1 MPSFDTFKR
10 VQTSYGNT
18 LGQIHKKNSDLAM
31 EMTWDSNIQSK
42 LCYIYDYYHDDQ
54 PNKNTGMTY
63 ENTTKTPIM
72 AKFII
77 TQYGSID
84 KDQVAY
90 HIQFKPSQKTH
101 FSESDDLYYFENYRE
116 TYNTIFPI
124 SMYVDIPNEE
134 DIYERW
140 MVFSKEQGNQFIKYT
155 VIPCDYNLQWIE
167 HTGSQRIRRHMW
179 CATRSMNSYNTG
191 LFIDRYF
198 NSLDDVQKLWL
209 PLNDITER
217 ISYLNANGT
226 NMRFIVSALCD
237 KPLTWKVSKIE
248 NTKPIGIIKITLD
261 QDIFNKSVDFI
272 DRKTK
277 EMYADYYSSNL
288 HPIEDDKEVSN
299 SRNCQ
304 IETTSN
310 LIKIGGSYKTLSA
323 IMMDNNN
330 DITNTIDDFIWN
342 FSIDGEELDSAI
354 IKVLNHDDKNKI
366 KVKFLGNRQ
375 YLGKVIDVKCTVSDI
390 VGELQLQISI

>member
-101 FSESDDLYYFENYRE
+101 FVEGDDLYYFENYRN
-116 TYNTIFPI
+116 TYNTVFPI

-134 DIYERW
+134 DIYEKW

-155 VIPCDYNLQWIE
+155 IIPCDYNLRWVE
-167 HTGSQRIRRHMW
+167 HTGSQRIKRHMW

-209 PLNDITER
+209 PMNDITEK
-217 ISYLNANGT
+217 ISYLNANGS
-226 NMRFIVSALCD
+226 NMRLIISAPSD

-261 QDIFNKSVDFI
+261 QDVFNPTVDFVN
-272 DRKTK
+272 RKTK
-277 EMYADYYSSNL
+277 EMYADYYSSTFEPN
-288 HPIEDDKEVSN
+288 EE
-299 SRNCQ
+299 
-304 IETTSN
+304 IETKYSYVCNIETASN

-323 IMMDNNN
+323 NIFDAGN
-330 DITNTIDDFIWN
+330 DITNTINEFKWD
-342 FSIDGEELDSAI
+342 FSIDGEALDSNL
-354 IKVLNHDDKNKI
+354 IKILDHEKKNKI
-366 KVKFLGNRQ
+366 KIKFLGTRQ
-375 YLGKVIDVKCTVSDI
+375 YLGKVILARCTVSDTI
-390 VGELQLQISI
+390 GEIQLQISV